1 MKGKKFSSSI
11 VLVLLIFSIVGLD
24 VSRRYLSGDFEGDKF
39 ELEILYSS
47 EKAGWLESIV
57 DDFEEYWSN
66 NNQGKNIR
74 VIMTPIGTGK
84 GTIQVANGASK
95 PAVWSPASRFWIP
108 ILNSLWATNNNNQI
122 ADVDSPSLVVSPSII
137 ATWESYLKEY
147 NITGFNDLRDLA
159 INDPDF
165 TFAHT
170 DPFESNSGF
179 GAVIMETAVAANK
192 NPEDLTLDDLADDDV
207 QSWMRQ
213 LESSA
218 IQYGSSTGFLG
229 KLMASEGPSKL
240 KAAIIYENLVIEK
253 NKDITEDKLVAIY
266 PSEGTLLND
275 HPYLILDA
283 PWVSDQDKLLAND
296 FLDFLLLEETQIK
309 AIKEGF
315 RPAINID
322 TSIPEFQEAFT
333 EENGVRES
341 LEGIEIYSIGNID
354 SKILDR
360 IPDLWSATRSR
371 SLDDDSSEQTGL
383 EPSDFIIPSI
393 IVIIILLMALEP
405 VIKKIRR
412 YLK

>member
-1 MKGKKFSSSI
+1 MKTKKFSSS
-11 VLVLLIFSIVGLD
+11 LVLILILFSIFTLD
-24 VSRRYLSGDFEGDKF
+24 VSRRYLSGDFERDKF
-39 ELEILYSS
+39 ELEVLYSS

-57 DDFEEYWSN
+57 DDFEDSWSADHS
-66 NNQGKNIR
+66 GEKIKL
-74 VIMTPIGTGK
+74 IMTPIGTGK
-84 GTIQVANGASK
+84 GTIQVANAGSK
-95 PAVWSPASRFWIP
+95 PTVWSPASRFWIP
-108 ILNSLWATNNNNQI
+108 ILNRLWATNHDNDI
-122 ADVDSPSLVVSPSII
+122 ADTESPSLVVSPSII
-137 ATWESYLKEY
+137 ATWESYVKEN

-159 INDPDF
+159 VNDPDF

-179 GAVIMETAVAANK
+179 GAVIMETAVAAGK
-192 NPEDLTLDDLADDDV
+192 NPEDLTFEDLANDDV
-207 QSWMRQ
+207 QTWMRQ

-253 NKDITEDKLVAIY
+253 NKEITGDKLVAIY

-283 PWVSDQDKLLAND
+283 PWVSELDRQLAND

-309 AIKEGF
+309 AIEEGF
-315 RPAINID
+315 RPAIDID
-322 TSIPEFQEAFT
+322 TSIPEFVEAFSL
-333 EENGVRES
+333 ENGVKPS
-341 LEGIEIYSIGNID
+341 LEGIAIYSVGNID
-354 SKILDR
+354 SAILDR

-371 SLDDDSSEQTGL
+371 SLDDDGSADPGL
-383 EPSDFIIPSI
+383 KPSDFIIPAILVS
-393 IVIIILLMALEP
+393 VILLLVLEP
-405 VIKKIRR
+405 VIYKIRR